1 MSERPE
7 LGENAQE
14 SNGDIEASAM
24 LPLLQV
30 FCCCLPLSAALPG
43 LSRRT
48 RLLIVAG
55 WALVLAA
62 GWVASAITT

>member
-1 MSERPE
+1 MPERPE

-14 SNGDIEASAM
+14 PNGVIDSPAM

-62 GWVASAITT
+62 GWAASAITT

>member
-1 MSERPE
+1 MLEQPE

-14 SNGDIEASAM
+14 KNGVIDSPAM

-62 GWVASAITT
+62 GWAASAITT